1 MWAYAATGLLW
12 IAGTLTLA
20 VGAIIGHN
28 TQVDPGG
35 NLLLLDGST
44 GAARWWDVVQNVF
57 FPLLTVC
64 WLSSLASQVLSC
76 WRSSGERRQQ
86 LKWLM
91 TGSALAF
98 VGVEAGVLLRGTPV
112 AGAFG
117 LAGVAVAASA
127 LTAAALFSPL
137 RRRVQRAVDRRFNR
151 ARYDADRTVA
161 GQIVLMMYDES

>member
-64 WLSSLASQVLSC
+64 
-76 WRSSGERRQQ
+76 
-86 LKWLM
+86 
-91 TGSALAF
+91 
-98 VGVEAGVLLRGTPV
+98 
-112 AGAFG
+112 
-117 LAGVAVAASA
+117 
-127 LTAAALFSPL
+127 
-137 RRRVQRAVDRRFNR
+137 
-151 ARYDADRTVA
+151 
-161 GQIVLMMYDES
+161 